1 MHVKTVALFM
11 RENNLVSVHSLV
23 MPFSE
28 IYIYIIY
35 TYTYNIYIYVT
46 TYIMKAEVN
55 FIKGQKEIL

>member
-28 IYIYIIY
+28 IYVYIIY
-35 TYTYNIYIYVT
+35 TYTYNIYIY
-46 TYIMKAEVN
+46 I
-55 FIKGQKEIL
+55 